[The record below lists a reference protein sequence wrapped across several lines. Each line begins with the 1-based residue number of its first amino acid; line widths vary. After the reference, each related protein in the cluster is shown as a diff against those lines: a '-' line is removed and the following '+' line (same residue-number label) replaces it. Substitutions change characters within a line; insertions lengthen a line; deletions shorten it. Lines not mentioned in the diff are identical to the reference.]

1 MRSIEQA
8 IGRLLLG
15 RIPGPTLN
23 SEHRK
28 QLAAGRL
35 SGITLFKENCRNL
48 EQLARLTHDI
58 VQSSMHVPVLTV
70 DQEGGAVQR
79 FEDAISPLPSPMAL
93 AALGNEELVRVTEIG
108 ARQLQKLGFNLLL
121 APTLD
126 LQTNPLNPI
135 ICTRAFGSSPQQVS
149 QAGLKALESIERA
162 GLRACGKHFPG
173 HGSTSEDS
181 HLALA
186 VVSKSRTE
194 LMTEDL
200 APFIDN
206 LPHLSSILVG
216 HIWLPQIDED
226 PVPATLSK
234 KIVSGLLRQELGYDG
249 LLVSDDMLM
258 KGLTNRYGLS
268 EACIL
273 AIEAGLDLLL
283 VLGTIE
289 ETMDAHRALV
299 EAVKSGRLSEAR
311 ILASIKR
318 LQRLFPERPRTLNPE
333 DEEARQKLKQF
344 AIEIEETTES
354 LVDVSARAVVQYGK
368 AEPLKAPG
376 EENGNGKE
384 TADCPLKS
392 TDTWHVL
399 APRHPRYPM
408 NLVSELKNLEPTMQL
423 VDWRYDLEG
432 DLEEFSKRL
441 ASIEGEKQ
449 VIFLT
454 YRALVN
460 KQQGKMMQEL
470 LKSCR
475 LVHVAVD
482 SPYDLVLC
490 ENSRKTAAYALMDP
504 SNLAIQGLAR
514 VLTGRARAEGKLN
527 IDLSPV
533 ETPA

>member
-1 MRSIEQA
+1 MRSIEEA

-15 RIPGPTLN
+15 RIPGPTLA

-35 SGITLFKENCRNL
+35 SGITLFKENCQNL

-58 VQSSMHVPVLTV
+58 VQSSMHVPILTV

-79 FEDAISPLPSPMAL
+79 FEEAVSPLPSPMAL
-93 AALGNEELVRVTEIG
+93 AALGNEELARVTEIG

-126 LQTNPLNPI
+126 LQTNPQNPI

-173 HGSTSEDS
+173 HGSTNEDS

-186 VVSKSRTE
+186 VVSKSRHQ

-200 APFIDN
+200 APFRDN
-206 LPHLSSILVG
+206 LPYLSSILVG
-216 HIWLPQIDED
+216 HIWLSQIDED
-226 PVPATLSK
+226 PLPATLSRK
-234 KIVSGLLRQELGYDG
+234 VVSGLLRQELGYDG

-289 ETMDAHRALV
+289 ETMDAHKALV

-318 LQRLFPERPRTLNPE
+318 LHKLFPERPRPLNPE
-333 DEEARQKLKQF
+333 DEEALLLLKSF
-344 AIEIEETTES
+344 AIEIEKTTES
-354 LVDVSARAVVQYGK
+354 LVDVSARAVVQHRWG
-368 AEPLKAPG
+368 EPEP
-376 EENGNGKE
+376 GKE
-384 TADCPLKS
+384 KRDSEERADCTLNS
-392 TDTWHVL
+392 TATWHVL

-408 NLVSELKNLEPTMQL
+408 NLVSELKSLEPTMQL
-423 VDWRYDLEG
+423 VDWRYDLAE

-441 ASIEGEKQ
+441 ASIEGKKQ
-449 VIFLT
+449 VVFLT
-454 YRALVN
+454 YRSLIN

-470 LKSCR
+470 LNSCR

-482 SPYDLVLC
+482 SPYDLVLS
-490 ENSRKTAAYALMDP
+490 ENSRGTASFALMDP

-514 VLTGRARAEGKLN
+514 VLTGRTRAEGKLN

-533 ETPA
+533 EMPV

>member
-8 IGRLLLG
+8 VGRLLLG

-23 SEHRK
+23 CEHRK

-35 SGITLFKENCRNL
+35 GGITLFKENCRSL
-48 EQLARLTHDI
+48 EQLARLAHDI

-79 FEDAISPLPSPMAL
+79 FEEALSPIPSPMAL
-93 AALGNEELVRVTEIG
+93 AALGEDELARVTEIG
-108 ARQLQKLGFNLLL
+108 ASQLQKLGFNLLL

-149 QAGLKALESIERA
+149 NAGLKAIESIERA

-186 VVSKSRTE
+186 VVAKSRAE
-194 LMTEDL
+194 LLAEDL
-200 APFIDN
+200 KPFIDN
-206 LPHLSSILVG
+206 LPYLSSILVG
-216 HIWLPQIDED
+216 HIWLSQIDEE
-226 PVPATLSK
+226 PIPATLSK

-258 KGLTNRYGLS
+258 KGLTSRYGLS

-273 AIEAGLDLLL
+273 ALEAGLDLLL

-289 ETMDAHRALV
+289 ETMDAHRAVV

-318 LQRLFPERPRTLNPE
+318 LQKFFPERLRTFNLDE
-333 DEEARQKLKQF
+333 EEARLKLF
-344 AIEIEETTES
+344 AREVENATAS
-354 LVDVSARAVVQYGK
+354 LVEISARAVVQHRQGFIRPEK
-368 AEPLKAPG
+368 NGLSQENTASPLHATG
-376 EENGNGKE
+376 
-384 TADCPLKS
+384 
-392 TDTWHVL
+392 TWHVL

-408 NLVSELKNLEPTMQL
+408 NLADEIQRLEPRMQL
-423 VDWRYDLEG
+423 SDWRYDLAT
-432 DLEEFSKRL
+432 DLEQFSNRL
-441 ASIEGEKQ
+441 SSLEGEKQ

-454 YRALVN
+454 YRSFIN
-460 KQQGKMMQEL
+460 KEQCKMMQDL
-470 LKSCR
+470 LASCR
-475 LVHVAVD
+475 VIHVAVD
-482 SPYDLVLC
+482 SPYDLVLS
-490 ENSRKTAAYALMDP
+490 ENSRETPSYALMDP

-514 VLTGRARAEGKLN
+514 VLTGRAKAEGRLN
-527 IDLSPV
+527 LDLSPV
-533 ETPA
+533 ELAV